1 MLLAHGAFTGK
12 EWFQVRWTPQ
22 MGLFEHITFKELLPI
37 VLSVMTWGG
46 RWHGRRLHCN
56 CDNEGVVHVVASR
69 YSRDSSI
76 MHLLR
81 CLFFLEA
88 YYDMHIS
95 ASHIPGH
102 ANTLADHLSR
112 NRISSFFSQAPH

>member
-1 MLLAHGAFTGK
+1 M
-12 EWFQVRWTPQ
+12 
-22 MGLFEHITFKELLPI
+22 
-37 VLSVMTWGG
+37 LSVMTWGG

-102 ANTLADHLSR
+102 AIWSSPAWMNLLRATLH
-112 NRISSFFSQAPH
+112 